1 MPTPIE
7 EMRALVRIDLKDPWY
22 EGRVPKWF
30 DEELDRAIQ
39 RAVEEYSQFVPLPQ
53 KTTLATTSGRDY
65 VDIGA
70 LTSRVRVYRVEFPI
84 GQKPRR
90 YQPFRVF
97 MDQLIFTGDDVGNGS
112 DCAIEWGKVHTIN
125 ASVNTV
131 DPQHHHT
138 IALGAAAYAVLSE
151 SQSKGY
157 WQAPPV
163 EGESETYIDWG
174 NLMVRQFR
182 AELARIARHVRA
194 QRVFTGEIYY
204 KEGA

>member
-7 EMRALVRIDLKDPWY
+7 EMRALVRIDLKDPWV

-30 DEELDRAIQ
+30 DEEIDRAIQ
-39 RAVEEYSQFVPLPQ
+39 RAVEEYSQFVPRLQ
-53 KTTLATTSGRDY
+53 KDAIDTVSGQDY
-65 VDIGA
+65 VDIA
-70 LTSRVRVYRVEFPI
+70 TLTSRVRVFRVEFPVGCI
-84 GQKPRR
+84 PRR
-90 YQPFRVF
+90 YQPFRIY
-97 MDQLIFTGDDVGNGS
+97 MNHLIFTGDDVGNGQP
-112 DCAIEWGKVHTIN
+112 CHIEWGKVHTID
-125 ASVNTV
+125 STINTV

-174 NLMVRQFR
+174 NLMIKQFR
-182 AELARIARHVRA
+182 AELARIARRLRA